1 MGRKMPRKLEPGRAA
16 AGPTTEGL
24 GTARNLSM
32 PTKQRRAATDYA
44 HALSIAKRAG
54 LGISGA
60 LNGAIV
66 ASYLSYA
73 GISWFDAVG
82 TAAALMIFGWTGS
95 FIGVTLASSPAA
107 AQGADPL
114 RSSAHPSE
122 VLSAAGTFVA
132 SATAFIA
139 AWLLVSHAPLTILW
153 ASTIGFW
160 WLFGVTLQIVAGAL
174 ARLRAVEPEIG

>member
-1 MGRKMPRKLEPGRAA
+1 MPRKLEPGRAA

-60 LNGAIV
+60 MNGAIV
-66 ASYLSYA
+66 ASYYLSYA

-95 FIGVTLASSPAA
+95 FIGVTPRIIPGRRAGS
-107 AQGADPL
+107 G
-114 RSSAHPSE
+114 SSAQQRP
-122 VLSAAGTFVA
+122 
-132 SATAFIA
+132 
-139 AWLLVSHAPLTILW
+139 
-153 ASTIGFW
+153 
-160 WLFGVTLQIVAGAL
+160 
-174 ARLRAVEPEIG
+174 PE

>member
-1 MGRKMPRKLEPGRAA
+1 MGRKMPRKLELGRAD

-24 GTARNLSM
+24 GTARNLSRHK
-32 PTKQRRAATDYA
+32 KQRRAATDYA
-44 HALSIAKRAG
+44 RALSLAKRAG

-66 ASYLSYA
+66 ASYYLSYA

-95 FIGVTLASSPAA
+95 FIGVALASSPAA

-160 WLFGVTLQIVAGAL
+160 WLFGVTLQIVAGAP
-174 ARLRAVEPEIG
+174 ARSRAGDWIG

>member
-1 MGRKMPRKLEPGRAA
+1 MPRKLEPGRAA

-95 FIGVTLASSPAA
+95 FIGVALASSPAA

-160 WLFGVTLQIVAGAL
+160 WLVGVTLQIVAGAL